1 MTIEQADKIAEIV
14 KNAPRMY
21 DSIPSLEE
29 GMKPVYYNSSR
40 YDAYPW
46 ISLSNSRG
54 GLLLTDAPQNA
65 NVYYSGYGF
74 SNLYGSTIKDWKATE
89 ISGPYSGFGTRYVT
103 IDDIRMI
110 PYLGI
115 EYARAKLEGWRYR
128 FGYVQGLE
136 REAAN
141 IPKGCIVR
149 IENGQ
154 RFVHRASGNITAP
167 PGSGG
172 PYSNYLLA
180 YLLWTPMRRLPGYEI
195 PTNGELGLSA
205 DFEMPEEPT
214 STIVKIGTLVGADDI
229 VRFNP
234 YFKIGD
240 TRGLNESDSIVKS
253 GGFEIV
259 LTTSDSLAEESLE
272 NSFVVCQIRVQNDY
286 IVYEDIYDA
295 NGKLKETWHYFT
307 MKQPPKGVE
316 YRTRCLLES
325 NCSMAPLK
333 KDVTY
338 NVFVK
343 FDNSIL
349 KDSTWNPNR
358 FLVSYVRTGTRKVA
372 PYMWSVGSNH
382 PHQYTP

>member
-1 MTIEQADKIAEIV
+1 MTIEQADKIAEV
-14 KNAPRMY
+14 VQNAPRMY

-29 GMKPVYYNSSR
+29 GMKPFAFNSSR
-40 YDAYPW
+40 YSAYPW
-46 ISLSNSRG
+46 ISLANHLG
-54 GLLLTDAPQNA
+54 GLFLTDAPRNP
-65 NVYYSGYGF
+65 NVYFSDQGF
-74 SNLYGSTIKDWKATE
+74 SAVYSSIIKDWQATE
-89 ISGPYSGFGTRYVT
+89 IRGYTGFGQRYVT

-136 REAAN
+136 RESAY
-141 IPKGCIVR
+141 IPKGGIVR
-149 IENGQ
+149 LENGL
-154 RFVHRASGNITAP
+154 RFVHRTTGNITAP

-172 PYSNYLLA
+172 PYSDQYYA
-180 YLLWTPMRRLPGYEI
+180 YKFWTPVKRLPGYEV
-195 PTNGELGLSA
+195 PTNGEMGLPA
-205 DFEMPEEPT
+205 DFEMPAEPT

-234 YFKIGD
+234 YFQIGN

-259 LTTSDSLAEESLE
+259 LTTSDSLTEESLE

-295 NGKLKETWHYFT
+295 KGKLTEKWHYFT
-307 MKQPPKGVE
+307 MQQPPKGVT
-316 YRTRCLLES
+316 YSTRRLLES

-343 FDNSIL
+343 FDNATLVDLIL
-349 KDSTWNPNR
+349 NRNR

-372 PYMWSVGSNH
+372 PYMWSAGSNS